1 MNKYITVIALGLCLA
16 VSGFAQANQNPPQK
30 GKRPTAGAQKAK
42 PAAQKLDRKA
52 SKRGG
57 NSRKAASD
65 KKTAARKPGGKT
77 AAGRG
82 SKPLQTA
89 AGRGPKPGGKTA
101 AGRGPKPPQTAAGR
115 GPKPGGKTAAGRG
128 PKPGG
133 KTGTAQKGGPRP
145 QGLPPKVVYQLEK
158 LFGAKANPNKSISVN
173 AAAAVLKRLDN
184 NKDGQLTRKE
194 LFHD

>member
-82 SKPLQTA
+82 PKKPQTA

>member
-1 MNKYITVIALGLCLA
+1 MNKYIIVIALGLCLA

-52 SKRGG
+52 RTQLRVKG
-57 NSRKAASD
+57 NKARREGRNAAAAGKAAAEKKAASD

-77 AAGRG
+77 AAGRD
-82 SKPLQTA
+82 
-89 AGRGPKPGGKTA
+89 
-101 AGRGPKPPQTAAGR
+101 PKPPQ
-115 GPKPGGKTAAGRG
+115 TAAGRG

>member
-82 SKPLQTA
+82 PKKPQ
-89 AGRGPKPGGKTA
+89 
-101 AGRGPKPPQTAAGR
+101 
-115 GPKPGGKTAAGRG
+115 TAAGRG

>member
-65 KKTAARKPGGKT
+65 KKTAAR
-77 AAGRG
+77 
-82 SKPLQTA
+82 
-89 AGRGPKPGGKTA
+89 KPGGKTA

>member
-52 SKRGG
+52 RTQLRVKG
-57 NSRKAASD
+57 NKARREGRNAAAAGKAAAEKKAASD
-65 KKTAARKPGGKT
+65 KKTAAR
-77 AAGRG
+77 
-82 SKPLQTA
+82 
-89 AGRGPKPGGKTA
+89 KPGGKTA